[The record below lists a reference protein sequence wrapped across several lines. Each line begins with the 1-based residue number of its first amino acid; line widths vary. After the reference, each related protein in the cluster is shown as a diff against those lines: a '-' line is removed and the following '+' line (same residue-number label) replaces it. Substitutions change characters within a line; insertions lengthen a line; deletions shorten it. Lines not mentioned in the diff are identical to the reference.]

1 MTEHEEPIGRSGA
14 PRRRAADPQD
24 ETPAGPRSHAAEPE
38 QDARPSRARRIFEPA
53 EEEAAPQ
60 QASPFEDP
68 AKRPASR
75 PSRRAADPE
84 DQSTRVEQAAPRARA
99 QRPQTER
106 EEPVTP
112 RHRAVEPPPVPT
124 GATVTERLDDAPN
137 GRKAWWLALPLVLA
151 LGGGAWYLSQREDTP
166 AQPQT
171 AASPSASVPASASA
185 PPTVSRA
192 PGQVPGPG
200 TVATVKKH
208 LTDEGFTC
216 AEEGQ
221 AGMDSWMCTHYTS
234 DPVMMAYVGGAKG
247 SRLGRV
253 ALNVQDGK
261 GGKNPKALALQEY
274 LAGQVAAD
282 DKQRDALLKAVRAGT
297 EEEYAK
303 TEQGGIVA
311 RGSSDGS
318 IVSYVDRWVP
328 DRAMPVSLLP
338 AKPLAA
344 ELDKLGYTCKGTDDV
359 TCERTEKEITHSI
372 DYRVSGMEVTYLKVK
387 SQAGAGATLTDAA
400 PAEVKQV
407 TSLFQQGPKIQQWLA
422 KHTNEKAG
430 ATGYQDGMALDW
442 YPGSSQAGGAAAIF
456 YLREACWTD
465 SVESC

>member
-1 MTEHEEPIGRSGA
+1 MTEHEEPIGSSGT

-24 ETPAGPRSHAAEPE
+24 ETPAGPRRRAAEPE
-38 QDARPSRARRIFEPA
+38 QEATPSRARRVFEPA
-53 EEEAAPQ
+53 EEEAPQ
-60 QASPFEDP
+60 QASPFEE
-68 AKRPASR
+68 PASR

-84 DQSTRVEQAAPRARA
+84 EQPAQS
-99 QRPQTER
+99 ER
-106 EEPVTP
+106 EEPVAP
-112 RHRAVEPPPVPT
+112 RHRAAEARPVPS
-124 GATVTERLDDAPN
+124 GATVTERFDDAPS
-137 GRKAWWLALPLVLA
+137 GSRKAWWLALPLVLA

-166 AQPQT
+166 AEPQP
-171 AASPSASVPASASA
+171 AASPSASAPASAA
-185 PPTVSRA
+185 PSPSVSRA

-200 TVATVKKH
+200 TVAVVKKH
-208 LTDEGFTC
+208 LADEGFTC

-221 AGMDSWMCTHYTS
+221 QGMDSWVCTHYTS

-261 GGKNPKALALQEY
+261 GGKDPKALALQEY

-282 DKQRDALLKAVRAGT
+282 DTQRDALLKAVRAGT
-297 EEEYAK
+297 EEEYVQTDQK
-303 TEQGGIVA
+303 GVVA

-318 IVSYVDRWVP
+318 IVAYVDRWVP

-338 AKPLAA
+338 AKPLTAA
-344 ELDKLGYTCKGTDDV
+344 LDELGYRCKGSDDV
-359 TCERTEKEITHSI
+359 RCERSEKGITHSI

-387 SQAGAGATLTDAA
+387 SQAGPGASVTEAA
-400 PAEVKQV
+400 TNEVKQV
-407 TSLFQQGPKIQQWLA
+407 TSLFQQGPSMQQWLQQHA
-422 KHTNEKAG
+422 NEKAG

-442 YPGSSQAGGAAAIF
+442 YPGSSQAGGSAAIF